1 MNAPLPRVLVVEDDP
16 SLRRLLTLQLESRG
30 FAVQTADNGA
40 AGFTALQG
48 DLPHCVVLDLM
59 MPVMDGFELLKRIRS
74 MRRTTDIPVIILTA
88 SEEDKHRL
96 RGQQYLADA
105 YLNKPYDVLELVATI
120 RRLSAAGAPTLP

>member
-74 MRRTTDIPVIILTA
+74 MSRTANIPVIILTA